1 VAVEHEDLLDPL
13 PLRRSKTHGT
23 DKAEALTRVVSEDP
37 LGLALQPGIGIK
49 LLYPGLAPTSSKK
62 EIVAL

>member
-1 VAVEHEDLLDPL
+1 VAVEREGLLDPL
-13 PLRRSKTHGT
+13 PLHRSKTHGI

-37 LGLALQPGIGIK
+37 LGLALQLGIGIK

-62 EIVAL
+62 EIAVL